1 MPLLITDGAAKRFGF
16 GAALPS
22 LFAAEVFEVAGA
34 ETLLAKEGAVGSWN
48 VTFLGS
54 GVAGAAAFF
63 SSSSFLRNF
72 AMASASKSCFS
83 HFEYDFDWRRPGE
96 PMEDSCFSAT
106 WPDEIRRVYV
116 SAGRSKGFMFS
127 PIFVTIESLNAILGS
142 FEDFCGDDHS
152 SCLPVFCG
160 VKS

>member
-1 MPLLITDGAAKRFGF
+1 
-16 GAALPS
+16 
-22 LFAAEVFEVAGA
+22 
-34 ETLLAKEGAVGSWN
+34 
-48 VTFLGS
+48 
-54 GVAGAAAFF
+54 
-63 SSSSFLRNF
+63 
-72 AMASASKSCFS
+72 
-83 HFEYDFDWRRPGE
+83 
-96 PMEDSCFSAT
+96 MEDSCFSAT
-106 WPDEIRRVYV
+106 WPNEIRRVYV